1 MEFSIGASLQICAW
15 LEVMKWHALRND
27 LQRSGKR
34 GISKIRGKR
43 DSSRYWNGLMVFW
56 AFPKQIS
63 TLNRRKLIE
72 NWQTGMRNSFL
83 EKVPHNSELNSFNQ

>member
-56 AFPKQIS
+56 AFPKQNFYFEQKKID
-63 TLNRRKLIE
+63 RKLANGHAE
-72 NWQTGMRNSFL
+72 QLFGKSAA
-83 EKVPHNSELNSFNQ
+83 